1 MSSPARRSANDNND
15 NNGSSVNFVGAVN
28 GNRNEAGTPG
38 LSVILYIVGAL
49 IVFIAAMVTM
59 FTIPNLADGNVTGPL
74 TSIAIACLIFGV
86 MIYLAVSSAATAT
99 NKSTE
104 SMLGFTM
111 FVTFCV
117 NLPLALFSFAAA
129 TSAVADAK
137 RSLSS

>member
-1 MSSPARRSANDNND
+1 
-15 NNGSSVNFVGAVN
+15 
-28 GNRNEAGTPG
+28 
-38 LSVILYIVGAL
+38 
-49 IVFIAAMVTM
+49 MVTM

-86 MIYLAVSSAATAT
+86 MIYLAVSSAATAA

>member
-1 MSSPARRSANDNND
+1 MAD
-15 NNGSSVNFVGAVN
+15 NNGNSVRAVN
-28 GNRNEAGTPG
+28 GGNRNEAGTPG

>member
-1 MSSPARRSANDNND
+1 MSSPARRNANDNND
-15 NNGSSVNFVGAVN
+15 NNVSSVGAVN
-28 GNRNEAGTPG
+28 GNRNERAEAGTPG

-99 NKSTE
+99 NRSTE

>member
-1 MSSPARRSANDNND
+1 MSSPARRNANDNND
-15 NNGSSVNFVGAVN
+15 NNGSSVGPVN